1 MKALT
6 LKEQIEALPRKQ
18 ITQIYMLELMNPA
31 EIEEAMALE
40 DEKNRSKVLAVPS
53 SLVSA
58 VETIKRIREEQNLFL
73 YRKTDYWRES
83 RKLELK
89 IELMESDGTVIASGI
104 LSDESLVDLHA
115 MADALKDYEAL
126 QTHAYLQS
134 TMHQKTQTNRRPK
147 L

>member
-1 MKALT
+1 MKSLA
-6 LKEQIEALPRKQ
+6 LKEQIAALPRKQ

-40 DEKNRSKVLAVPS
+40 DQENPSMVLAVPS
-53 SLVSA
+53 SLAFA
-58 VETIKRIREEQNLFL
+58 VETIKRIRDEQSLFL

-89 IELMESDGTVIASGI
+89 IELMEGDGTVIAAGI
-104 LSDESLVDLHA
+104 LSDDNLVDLHV

-126 QTHAYLQS
+126 KTHAYLQS
-134 TMHQKTQTNRRPK
+134 TMHQKTQTTRRPK